1 MELHY
6 FLSWTC
12 APGICPLWG
21 VFSSFSCNPPNILVH
36 FPPNIFLP
44 FSSQYFPPA
53 PVLFLCYNPP
63 NFLLLFQFLLFT
75 TTTARHSFSIFLS
88 DPGIPGVRSIFSS
101 HFLPN
106 IFLPLP
112 FSSSATIH
120 PIFFSCS
127 DFSYSPSLLLDIH
140 SAYFYHVVRHFCNL
154 ICCCVFS
161 SQLTC
166 FLPSVKQKECL
177 ECLALSSRTVIAWD
191 KKVELVF
198 YLIY

>member
-1 MELHY
+1 MPRA
-6 FLSWTC
+6 SVPC
-12 APGICPLWG
+12 GG
-21 VFSSFSCNPPNILVH
+21 SSPPSPATLPI
-36 FPPNIFLP
+36 FWSIFLP
-44 FSSQYFPPA
+44 
-53 PVLFLCYNPP
+53 
-63 NFLLLFQFLLFT
+63 
-75 TTTARHSFSIFLS
+75 
-88 DPGIPGVRSIFSS
+88 IFSS

-127 DFSYSPSLLLDIH
+127 NFSYLPPLLLDIH

-191 KKVELVF
+191 KKVELVL